1 MDHLKIK
8 TELAQTDDDI
18 TADLMDAIR
27 EADDILFPESESEEE
42 HHESPRGSPG
52 PSVTDRTDVPQ
63 EQAMD
68 SDRPDSPIHPYF
80 LAHPEE
86 SPYNDTTHLRTNHIK
101 HRTRK
106 EWQRIKHSGKLKDFV
121 RLSRELRGFLQE
133 HEKQWKRIL
142 AYVKSQDSS
151 LWNISQIIGR
161 KYEQIPRKEQAMLD
175 QHKVDVF
182 TDYYSEVH
190 RTIDDVT
197 EYQKECSRMTR
208 ELRGKPT
215 PVFSSNTLARMMTNP
230 EELVEVIKNL
240 PTNETPGPN
249 GEDAI
254 LLKSVKP

>member
-86 SPYNDTTHLRTNHIK
+86 SPYNDTFWTESRMLASNSPDSTV
-101 HRTRK
+101 K
-106 EWQRIKHSGKLKDFV
+106 ECTPLGLFKK
-121 RLSRELRGFLQE
+121 ELRDHL
-133 HEKQWKRIL
+133 L
-142 AYVKSQDSS
+142 
-151 LWNISQIIGR
+151 
-161 KYEQIPRKEQAMLD
+161 
-175 QHKVDVF
+175 
-182 TDYYSEVH
+182 
-190 RTIDDVT
+190 
-197 EYQKECSRMTR
+197 
-208 ELRGKPT
+208 
-215 PVFSSNTLARMMTNP
+215 
-230 EELVEVIKNL
+230 
-240 PTNETPGPN
+240 
-249 GEDAI
+249 GE
-254 LLKSVKP
+254 